1 MTAPLA
7 KLIHPQGHGESRV
20 TAGKAYISGEPI
32 QLGDKKAG
40 VYMGLR
46 SIANGDLMCV
56 QTMGIYEFPCAT
68 GVTFAVGA
76 QVHWNIADQTVVAT
90 ADGSDTFPLG
100 RAHAA
105 KTSGQ
110 LVTRVDI
117 SLAQVDDMID
127 VDIAAIP

>member
-7 KLIHPQGHGESRV
+7 KLKHPQGHGESVV
-20 TAGKAYISGEPI
+20 TAAKTYISGEPI
-32 QLGDKKAG
+32 QLGDKKVG

-46 SIANGDLMCV
+46 SVASGERMCV

-76 QVHWNIADQTVVAT
+76 QVHWNISSQTVVA
-90 ADGSDTFPLG
+90 ADDSPNTFPLG

-110 LVTRVDI
+110 LVATVDI
-117 SLAQVDDMID
+117 GLAQTDDIVDT
-127 VDIAAIP
+127 DIAAIP

>member
-7 KLIHPQGHGESRV
+7 KLIHPDGESVV

-32 QLGDKKAG
+32 QLGDKKVG

-46 SIANGDLMCV
+46 SVANGEKMAV
-56 QTMGIYEFPCAT
+56 QTKGIYEFPCAT
-68 GVTFAVGA
+68 GVTFSVGA
-76 QVHWNIADQTVVAT
+76 QVHWNIASQTVVAT
-90 ADGSDTFPLG
+90 ADSPNTFPLG

-110 LVTRVDI
+110 LVARVDI
-117 SLAQVDDMID
+117 GLAQTDDMID